1 MDNPLDV
8 FKKEK
13 DGTMVW
19 IAAVGQLHTA
29 AALVAELY
37 EKCPGEYRVFDKRTR
52 EMIPSN
58 EPLNRARNL
67 TLDCPASSDCSLLA
81 PNAVHPS

>member
-1 MDNPLDV
+1 MDNPLDI

-29 AALVAELY
+29 AALVAELS
-37 EKCPGEYRVFDKRTR
+37 EKCPGEYRVRDKRTG

-58 EPLNRARNL
+58 EPLPTGRG
-67 TLDCPASSDCSLLA
+67 TL
-81 PNAVHPS
+81 H